1 MELSIKPI
9 KKFFTSLYYANKPIK
24 YAKSKRVQLQP
35 NIHPDMTAK
44 ISSYL
49 EGYEQLAEKYD
60 FYIDVSKVA
69 SSKDA
74 YNTIIRLSDD
84 EVVFANKNMSSADIA
99 KKVYERVG
107 HIFLH

>member
-1 MELSIKPI
+1 MKTNPV
-9 KKFFTSLYYANKPIK
+9 KRFFTSLYYANKPLEYVK
-24 YAKSKRVQLQP
+24 TRRVQFQP
-35 NIHPDMTAK
+35 TVHPDMAAK
-44 ISSYL
+44 MRPYL

-107 HIFLH
+107 QIFLH